1 MSIQSLPAHNTTTV
15 GQTAQDAPL
24 ASNRV
29 VSENQAN
36 TRFNS
41 PAKTRAKTG
50 TRKSLGMTLVEL
62 LIVMVVIGILIGI
75 LVPVLGP
82 ILIGSG
88 EFVIVNEVTQLDLAV
103 EKFKDEKGFYPPDFT
118 TINNINDLKTYLVKL
133 APNHTQ
139 TDAQL
144 TNWMAAVGNN
154 LGPSSSLVF
163 WLSGLR
169 NSAQFPLTLPDGT
182 IIAAYQ
188 GAGDQED
195 RLTYFEF
202 KSDRLLVSGQVAAY
216 GQAKGNKTL
225 PYIYFN
231 SAYAD
236 VNDIPKS
243 FTVSTGETV
252 VPYPKT
258 PGDFAG
264 EFLNHNKTQIIAPG
278 MDGRYGN
285 YVLSGSPSIPN
296 AWTTVDNL
304 PTHRDNI
311 TNFVGGRLDKNLD

>member
-1 MSIQSLPAHNTTTV
+1 MSIQSSPANNTA
-15 GQTAQDAPL
+15 AQDAT
-24 ASNRV
+24 
-29 VSENQAN
+29 N

-41 PAKTRAKTG
+41 PAKTGA
-50 TRKSLGMTLVEL
+50 RKSLGMTLVEL

-82 ILIGSG
+82 ILISGG

-103 EKFKDEKGFYPPDFT
+103 EKFKDENGGLYPPDFT
-118 TINNINDLKTYLVKL
+118 TINNINDLKVYLRRV

-169 NSAQFPLTLPDGT
+169 NSAQYPLTLPDGT

-195 RLTYFEF
+195 RKTYFEF

-236 VNDIPKS
+236 VNGIPKS
-243 FTVSTGETV
+243 FVASTGETV
-252 VPYPKT
+252 VPYPNT

-264 EFLNHNKTQIIAPG
+264 EYLKPNRFQIIAPG

-285 YVLSGSPSIPN
+285 YVLSGTPAVPN